1 MVSDN
6 GSIHYLYVIRI
17 KCYHWNTSLCQAKY
31 EPKMSIGKLS
41 DMPYQQ
47 PQAAIILPQPTITEK
62 PSAFL
67 EKASDPMLKSNITIK
82 EPISTNFKSEYP
94 KAEITVL
101 IISSNK
107 GIPDTLKICYPMNTQ
122 FLPPQIA
129 RKDYLW

>member
-17 KCYHWNTSLCQAKY
+17 KCYHWNTSLCQAKIRTENVY
-31 EPKMSIGKLS
+31 WQTIRYALS
-41 DMPYQQ
+41 TTTSCHYLT
-47 PQAAIILPQPTITEK
+47 ATNHYRKTVCL
-62 PSAFL
+62 L